1 MNQRTCSH
9 RLSELYAEII
19 LKDRFRQEFSI
30 QESFYCDNLFITVF
44 RNQNFKS
51 KLLIVDKEKQNILF
65 ENIFDT
71 SYVINKSLRDEFLYL
86 IDSNNSIIYKFNN
99 PILKLGKLDEVT
111 FKKHKFISISKRIN
125 DIVLKDDVI
134 YFSVQ
139 LACIRV
145 ENNTEINLTLTRES
159 NYLTAIDEI
168 SNDFHFEEYS
178 ILISIDGIEIIEIDR
193 NYFTSDFSDIKIID
207 SSLNRKNT
215 ILIAG
220 YDGYS
225 MEDIVYLVD
234 SKNKIVKTLH
244 PPYLVKSNQSYLLIL
259 PYFGYNTYTDF
270 KLIRLTDLVEVN
282 LNEILPSEVITII
295 QEEAIFFLSIEQDD
309 IGNETSIRFIGENIL
324 TIGNYEFSCENLF
337 SSNITHHIEPKESL
351 SLKLLI
357 PLKGSFFDGYALEL
371 HTIKSTLKAD
381 GSFETLRTELGE
393 LIYKLKYNFD
403 KSSIEPLAQRCA
415 NIIKNIF
422 PNIDVIIPAPPSNLN
437 RPFQPVYE
445 IAKRISEL
453 TKIPVDFDF
462 IKKLPTEQIKTL
474 SDQEARNIV
483 LERAISIKGSRYKG
497 RNILLFDDLFRSG
510 DTLNAIAK
518 KLRNDGE
525 VNNIKA
531 LCVTKTRVK
540 K

>member
-1 MNQRTCSH
+1 MMNQRTCSH
-9 RLSELYAEII
+9 RISELYNEII
-19 LKDRFRQEFSI
+19 LNNKFKAVYI
-30 QESFYCDNLFITVF
+30 NQESYYLNNLYVTI
-44 RNQNFKS
+44 FKDS
-51 KLLIVDKEKQNILF
+51 GFKTKLLIIEKENQTIIF
-65 ENIFDT
+65 ENLNDESYIVAHDIKEDLFLFLLDVSCSKIYKFYNPLHNKGLLEGSINIIQKFIST
-71 SYVINKSLRDEFLYL
+71 SNINDVIVRNDVVYFVVKTIAFRVVGNLITTKELITIDKLPEQSEIEEVDMLIGLDANNLMENGREVFFAMQNSMEFWKIQIPKKNAVILEGFACEYGEYQTYL
-86 IDSNNSIIYKFNN
+86 IDYKSN
-99 PILKLGKLDEVT
+99 LK
-111 FKKHKFISISKRIN
+111 KRIHPS
-125 DIVLKDDVI
+125 
-134 YFSVQ
+134 F
-139 LACIRV
+139 
-145 ENNTEINLTLTRES
+145 LT
-159 NYLTAIDEI
+159 
-168 SNDFHFEEYS
+168 
-178 ILISIDGIEIIEIDR
+178 
-193 NYFTSDFSDIKIID
+193 KI
-207 SSLNRKNT
+207 SLNYMLQFPF
-215 ILIAG
+215 IESSHSG
-220 YDGYS
+220 HY
-225 MEDIVYLVD
+225 EE
-234 SKNKIVKTLH
+234 
-244 PPYLVKSNQSYLLIL
+244 
-259 PYFGYNTYTDF
+259 F
-270 KLIRLTDLVEVN
+270 KLIRLSDLK
-282 LNEILPSEVITII
+282 EIDLYNCLPKDVIEYIDSI
-295 QEEAIFFLSIEQDD
+295 KLDAIANDSIHNQFIENDILFFGD
-309 IGNETSIRFIGENIL
+309 
-324 TIGNYEFSCENLF
+324 YEFSCQNLF
-337 SSNITHHIEPKESL
+337 SGKITHHIEFKESL
-351 SLKLLI
+351 SLKSLI
-357 PLKGSFFDGYALEL
+357 PLTGNFFDGYALEL

>member
-1 MNQRTCSH
+1 MGYGKMNQRTCSH
-9 RLSELYAEII
+9 RVSELYSEVI
-19 LKDRFRQEFSI
+19 LTGRFKEEFTN
-30 QESFYCDNLFITVF
+30 QESFYYNNFHVTIF
-44 RNQNFKS
+44 RNSNFKS
-51 KLLIVDKEKQNILF
+51 KLLIVDKESQNIVF
-65 ENIFDT
+65 ENIFGSSFILFNDLKNDKFLY
-71 SYVINKSLRDEFLYL
+71 SIDIEYSMINK
-86 IDSNNSIIYKFNN
+86 ITN
-99 PILKLGKLDEVT
+99 PTIANGLSEEVIS
-111 FKKHKFISISKRIN
+111 KKHLFLHLSKRIN
-125 DIVLKDDVI
+125 DVSLKDDI
-134 YFSVQ
+134 LYFSININGAIIKEDRTIKIE
-139 LACIRV
+139 LK
-145 ENNTEINLTLTRES
+145 NNYPTP
-159 NYLTAIDEI
+159 IDEL
-168 SNDFHFEEYS
+168 S
-178 ILISIDGIEIIEIDR
+178 
-193 NYFTSDFSDIKIID
+193 SDFSFTEISSLIGVDIESLNEINRDNFDFGITA
-207 SSLNRKNT
+207 SSVNFNDKTLNRKNS
-215 ILIAG
+215 ILIQVYNCHFMEEVA
-220 YDGYS
+220 YFIDYS
-225 MEDIVYLVD
+225 QGVT
-234 SKNKIVKTLH
+234 KQLH
-244 PPYLVKSNQSYLLIL
+244 PPYLIETCKNYILIKPSYA
-259 PYFGYNTYTDF
+259 YNTYSDF
-270 KLIRLTDLVEVN
+270 KLIRLSD
-282 LNEILPSEVITII
+282 LNEFDLYKVVNPEVLGITQEDVYKYSIGDFEVIEF
-295 QEEAIFFLSIEQDD
+295 QNDD
-309 IGNETSIRFIGENIL
+309 VLLLDNF
-324 TIGNYEFSCENLF
+324 EFSCQNLF
-337 SSNITHHIEPKESL
+337 SGNITSN
-351 SLKLLI
+351 LKSKKSSSIKSLI

-474 SDQEARNIV
+474 SDQEARNII
-483 LERAISIKGSRYKG
+483 LERAISIKDRRYKG